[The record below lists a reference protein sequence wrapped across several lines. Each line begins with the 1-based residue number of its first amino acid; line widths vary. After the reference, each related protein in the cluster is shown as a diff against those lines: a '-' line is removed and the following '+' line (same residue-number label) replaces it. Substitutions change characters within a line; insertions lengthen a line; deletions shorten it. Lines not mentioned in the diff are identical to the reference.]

1 MSRNEQCT
9 MGAIVL
15 AEAKEKEK
23 KRIEA
28 ENKRR
33 WEKEMELKEKEL
45 NLKQYSRGMGAIGL
59 PGDLTSQSRFVRVAF
74 TKMNSISGEGEKES
88 VSQFFH
94 ILNSVD
100 QQRGCCELEDGKY
113 EITIYTSCCNTNKGI
128 YYYTTYDNHQ
138 ITAIDMYKENL
149 DGNKIIK
156 YSLIKDEQIKMQN

>member
-45 NLKQYSRGMGAIGL
+45 KLKQN
-59 PGDLTSQSRFVRVAF
+59 QN
-74 TKMNSISGEGEKES
+74 NSIDRR
-88 VSQFFH
+88 
-94 ILNSVD
+94 L
-100 QQRGCCELEDGKY
+100 
-113 EITIYTSCCNTNKGI
+113 
-128 YYYTTYDNHQ
+128 DNIERDIRQ
-138 ITAIDMYKENL
+138 IRDLLMRFENQYFYPL
-149 DGNKIIK
+149 SSDKK
-156 YSLIKDEQIKMQN
+156 